1 MRESRH
7 PILKTAVQ
15 LSMLNMPVLF
25 LSDLIDAKDSSASI
39 GILFIF
45 GILTTFFVL
54 FSDSPKNALK
64 KWGCSIPITLIFW
77 FILGETHFYVRL
89 LNTVLPGYGR
99 PSAGAGLGLLMKFVS
114 FTVARGISILLAII
128 SSCPINGRHLQRLL
142 FVVQDIIL
150 PIICVVVL
158 IAVLYLEFTMPSWYT
173 IYYSVYS

>member
-15 LSMLNMPVLF
+15 LSMLNIPVLF
-25 LSDLIDAKDSSASI
+25 LSDLIDAVSPNASI
-39 GILFIF
+39 YVLFVV

-54 FSDSPKNALK
+54 FSDSPKTALK

-89 LNTVLPGYGR
+89 LNTLIPGYGR
-99 PSAGAGLGLLMKFVS
+99 PSAGAGFAFAAKFVA

-128 SSCPINGRHLQRLL
+128 SSCPINGKHLKRLL

-158 IAVLYLEFTMPSWYT
+158 IAVLYLEFTMPSWDV
-173 IYYSVYS
+173 IYSEVYS

>member
-25 LSDLIDAKDSSASI
+25 LSDLIQTEDSSASI
-39 GILFIF
+39 GILLVF

-54 FSDSPKNALK
+54 FSDSPKTALK

-89 LNTVLPGYGR
+89 LNTLLPGYGR
-99 PSAGAGLGLLMKFVS
+99 PSAGAGFGLLIKFVS

-128 SSCPINGRHLQRLL
+128 SSCQINGKHLQRLR
-142 FVVQDIIL
+142 FAVQDIIL
-150 PIICVVVL
+150 PIICVLVL
-158 IAVLYLEFTMPSWYT
+158 IAVLYLEFTMPSWDV
-173 IYYSVYS
+173 IYSEVYS

>member
-15 LSMLNMPVLF
+15 LSMLNIPVLF

-39 GILFIF
+39 GILLVF

-54 FSDSPKNALK
+54 FSDSPKTALK

-77 FILGETHFYVRL
+77 FILRETNFYVRL
-89 LNTVLPGYGR
+89 LNTLIPGYGR
-99 PSAGAGLGLLMKFVS
+99 PSAGAGFAFAAKFVA
-114 FTVARGISILLAII
+114 FTLARGIAILFAVLA
-128 SSCPINGRHLQRLL
+128 SCPINGKHLQRLR
-142 FVVQDIIL
+142 FAVQDIIL

-158 IAVLYLEFTMPSWYT
+158 IAVLYLEFTMPSWDV
-173 IYYSVYS
+173 IYSEVYS